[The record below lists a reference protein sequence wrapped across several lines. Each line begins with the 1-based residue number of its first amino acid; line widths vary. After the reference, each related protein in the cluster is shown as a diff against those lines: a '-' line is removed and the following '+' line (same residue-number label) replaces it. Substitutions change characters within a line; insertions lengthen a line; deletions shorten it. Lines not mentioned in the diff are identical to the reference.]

1 MADPFAYASPDV
13 LVTPGTKG
21 GGAITASADP
31 FIPTRAIHCN
41 VSETIT
47 VQFVDDT
54 ANTSLVVV
62 AGQCYPY
69 RINKVTVGTGVVPIR

>member
-1 MADPFAYASPDV
+1 MDDPYAYASPEA

-21 GGAITASADP
+21 GAAITASSST
-31 FIPTRAIHCN
+31 FTPTRAIHCN
-41 VSETIT
+41 VAETIT

-54 ANTSLVVV
+54 TTTDLVVV
-62 AGQCYPY
+62 AGQSYPY